1 MAISIHTTWIHSA
14 GWDKREAYSLIKDCG
29 FDGVD
34 FDLSQSWNRSEIV
47 SGINKGSVFDGGV
60 DNAIEAYKDEIDA
73 IIVWRLD
80 RLTCNTMD
88 FHGVIRPFL
97 EKYNIKLLSATEDN
111 DETPEGKLM
120 RNITISIAEF
130 EINSYSKRRKKLSK

>member
-1 MAISIHTTWIHSA
+1 MKILQ
-14 GWDKREAYSLIKDCG
+14 EIK
-29 FDGVD
+29 
-34 FDLSQSWNRSEIV
+34 
-47 SGINKGSVFDGGV
+47 
-60 DNAIEAYKDEIDA
+60 NAIIYTRTAKADCYSTEPQIDICKEFAEHNGYQVIKVFSDEYYETHKDEIDA

>member
-14 GWDKREAYSLIKDCG
+14 GWDKREAYSLIKECG

-60 DNAIEAYKDEIDA
+60 DNAIEEYKDEIDA
-73 IIVWRLD
+73 INDVGLEIYQAHAPFPPYVEGIPQHKEYAVEVYKKCLEFCQRLSIPSIVI
-80 RLTCNTMD
+80 
-88 FHGVIRPFL
+88 HGISK
-97 EKYNIKLLSATEDN
+97 ES
-111 DETPEGKLM
+111 
-120 RNITISIAEF
+120 TI
-130 EINSYSKRRKKLSK
+130 